1 MRAQGT
7 RLREAAVAQREAAR
21 TRREAT
27 ASFAG
32 VFSSEVALR
41 AVGWLTVTVDS
52 LKHPPACST
61 ACGEEGGTA
70 GAPPL
75 PERLL
80 SLVVRATGSERHALP
95 EPDMDSLL
103 PADETRA
110 APADAVVFGSSF
122 TFEISKQQLLDRSEH
137 VAVEIHSPEGV
148 FGAVSVPTFRIARPG
163 GCQLWSGVYELRDPN
178 DQSKVVCGFKQPGT
192 FAPATVH
199 LKFFYLALSQR
210 KGRSQTYSRG
220 AVTPFTANDFGLTRP
235 QSAQEY
241 ARPHSSQASRSSSSS
256 LRLISA
262 WGALG
267 GRFNGPTDGRLE
279 TDSGPRK
286 KTTRLPSR
294 PQSVHS
300 ERAEYR
306 PNSPLSRSGPRHA
319 LLPTRPQSTGF
330 LQENFQTGLVIDSRP
345 QSPQSLNKK
354 SPERTG
360 RSAHPIDAIFG
371 SPINHVLRLTYN
383 GRPFSAGV
391 RQKPRK
397 QLAGPDLRDM
407 SQHARS
413 LLLMPIA
420 RSAELHTQIQQ
431 TANINTQ
438 VIETPDGAEMHDEA
452 INVEQQRAA
461 TNSTDLSAA
470 ETGSNFTKLSS
481 IDNGLSAE
489 GKSILA
495 QIESSTRDWN
505 RLQALLHIER
515 QNILEIVTGLFERMK
530 SKKTTTLSLAKLGD
544 AMLLL
549 CARHFTRRELAALTQ
564 KYMPPAA
571 SQQISKVQFQEI
583 ALDGLSMDLHST
595 DTVSRCAQRLRFLA
609 MEFCT
614 PGSFTMP
621 GSAGAI
627 ESESTGA
634 PGDGDT
640 NSCNAQLEAF
650 GAPEM
655 ATICRPSSSVRQP
668 EAPARRQEALKM
680 RVPVVMPAVGVLES
694 LGVVGRAVG

>member
-21 TRREAT
+21 ARREAT

-32 VFSSEVALR
+32 VFSSAVALR

-61 ACGEEGGTA
+61 ACGKKGGPA

-110 APADAVVFGSSF
+110 APADAVLFGSSF
-122 TFEISKQQLLDRSEH
+122 TFEVSKQQLLDRSEH
-137 VAVEIHSPEGV
+137 VAVEIHSPEGL
-148 FGAVSVPTFRIARPG
+148 FGAVAVPIFRITRPG
-163 GCQLWSGVYELRDPN
+163 GCQLWSGAYELRDPD
-178 DQSKVVCGFKQPGT
+178 DQGRVVSGFKQPGT
-192 FAPATVH
+192 FAPSTVH

-220 AVTPFTANDFGLTRP
+220 PVTPFTANDFGLTRP

-241 ARPHSSQASRSSSSS
+241 ARPHSSPAGRSSSSCQ
-256 LRLISA
+256 LLESA

-300 ERAEYR
+300 ERAENR
-306 PNSPLSRSGPRHA
+306 PNSPFSRSGPRQA

-330 LQENFQTGLVIDSRP
+330 SQENFQTELVIDSCP

-371 SPINHVLRLTYN
+371 PPINHVMRLTYN

-397 QLAGPDLRDM
+397 QLAGPDVREM

-413 LLLMPIA
+413 VLLMPIA
-420 RSAELHTQIQQ
+420 RSAELHTQVQQ
-431 TANINTQ
+431 TAKINAQ
-438 VIETPDGAEMHDEA
+438 VAETPDAAEMHDKA
-452 INVEQQRAA
+452 INFEQQRAA
-461 TNSTDLSAA
+461 TNATDLSAA

-481 IDNGLSAE
+481 TDNGLSAE
-489 GKSILA
+489 GQSILA

-515 QNILEIVTGLFERMK
+515 QNIMEIVTGLFERMK

-549 CARHFTRRELAALTQ
+549 CGRHFTGRELAALTH

-571 SQQISKVQFQEI
+571 SQQISKVHFQEI
-583 ALDGLSMDLHST
+583 ALDGLLMDLHST

-609 MEFCT
+609 MEFCA
-614 PGSFTMP
+614 PGSFTIP
-621 GSAGAI
+621 GSAGAT
-627 ESESTGA
+627 ESEGTGA
-634 PGDGDT
+634 PPDGDT
-640 NSCNAQLEAF
+640 NSCNALLEAF
-650 GAPEM
+650 GAPET
-655 ATICRPSSSVRQP
+655 ATICRPSSSVWQP